1 MSKKMWNRKSIRFIL
16 GAFFGMLCILPVGMT
31 AYGEAAKEGKEA
43 AAANNANGS
52 ETVPKGIFV
61 NGTDVSGKTAGELD
75 AVLEQIG
82 EQLKAAKIT
91 LSIDDHQVPLTFE
104 ELGIEMNTEKT
115 KETIFA
121 VGNKGNIVVRY
132 KELKDAERE
141 TLRLYMQLEWDEAAA
156 EEKLN
161 EACKPYEQPATDYSL
176 EHQGSEFV
184 VKEGAAGYQVAKE
197 EARKLILEALG
208 GTWSGEDITIELAL
222 EESQPKGSV
231 EELSKVKD
239 MLGECTTS
247 YSSSSSA
254 RAKNVERGASLVK
267 GTLLYPGEECSFAS
281 LVGPVEVDNG
291 YFMAPSYES
300 GQVVESAGGGICQV
314 STTLYG
320 ALLQA
325 ELKIV
330 ERSNH
335 SMLVNYVEP
344 AMDAAIAGDYKDL
357 KFQNDKEAPIYIE
370 AKTEN
375 RHLTFQIYGL
385 ETRPSNRR
393 IEYKSIE
400 LESRESVV
408 QLSGDGNIAAGTIT
422 TVQSPHRGCDAKLMK
437 YVYENEVLVEETEV
451 NVSNYRMTPK
461 KISVGMATD
470 NPDLA
475 AALQAAVAAN
485 DLDAVHAALATYGT
499 GGDAVPAAA
508 PGEPAQQ
515 PTTQPAQPTNQPSQS
530 PQQSATQ
537 PTNQP
542 SQSPQQ
548 PATQA
553 TQPTTQATQP
563 SGSSSAE
570 GRPDS
575 QGSATHAGQETSAR
589 KATLARKAALLQ
601 H

>member
-1 MSKKMWNRKSIRFIL
+1 MSKKMWNRKRIRFIL

-43 AAANNANGS
+43 AAENDTDGS
-52 ETVPKGIFV
+52 KTVPKGIFV

-75 AVLEQIG
+75 AELERIG
-82 EQLKAAKIT
+82 GKLKAAKIT
-91 LSIDDHQVPLTFE
+91 LSIDEHQVPLTFE
-104 ELGIEMNTEKT
+104 ELGIEMNAEKT

-141 TLRLYMQLEWDEAAA
+141 TLKLYMQLEWDEAAA

-176 EHQGSEFV
+176 EHQGAEFV
-184 VKEGAAGYQVAKE
+184 VKEGSTGYQVAKE

-222 EESQPKGSV
+222 EESQPKGSA
-231 EELSKVKD
+231 EELAKVKD

-461 KISVGMATD
+461 KIAVGMATD

-475 AALQAAVAAN
+475 AALQAAVDAN
-485 DLDAVHAALATYGT
+485 DLDAVHAALATYGV

-515 PTTQPAQPTNQPSQS
+515 PTTQPAQPTNQPSQ
-530 PQQSATQ
+530 PNQPTQ
-537 PTNQP
+537 PAQP
-542 SQSPQQ
+542 TSQ
-548 PATQA
+548 PA
-553 TQPTTQATQP
+553 QPTTQATQP
-563 SGSSSAE
+563 ATQATQATQTTQSSQPAT
-570 GRPDS
+570 
-575 QGSATHAGQETSAR
+575 QGGQETSAR
-589 KATLARKAALLQ
+589 KATLARKAALLR